1 MNASHSEARRALQSA
16 FAHRRHRLQELA
28 HQLHA
33 AVLAADNPSIRSA
46 FHNLSAAI
54 EGRIVWEQ
62 GTVLPTL
69 TADRDT
75 SEAGCA
81 GHVESDHL
89 LLLRLLDAFGEW
101 IVAQPLTL
109 DEVAREVGLRH
120 FERLWNML
128 CFHEDRQA
136 SFTYPALTHAL
147 SSTEVRRLAEA
158 MSEGAPFQRSFASAA

>member
-16 FAHRRHRLQELA
+16 FANRRHKLQELA
-28 HQLHA
+28 HQLRA
-33 AVLAADNPSIRSA
+33 AVLGADNPSIRSA

-69 TADRDT
+69 AADHGT
-75 SEAGCA
+75 SEAGCTR
-81 GHVESDHL
+81 HVESDHL

-101 IVAQPLTL
+101 IVDQPLTL
-109 DEVAREVGLRH
+109 DDDARKAGLRH

-136 SFTYPALTHAL
+136 SFTYPVLTEALDSA
-147 SSTEVRRLAEA
+147 EVRRLAEA
-158 MSEGAPFQRSFASAA
+158 MNDGAPFQRAFASAA